1 LYGGFFGKRN
11 RQSVFREDIMSKK
24 NSKEVLYSVL
34 ILLPSI
40 ILVGIF
46 VYGFI
51 GNTIYSSMT
60 DWHGMAQN
68 PVKNFIGLKNYK
80 SLFTGITQSG
90 FRQDLVNTVFYSL
103 LLLAGTLIIGLLLA
117 ILLDRRVRH
126 EGIYRTIFL
135 YPMSLSFV
143 VSGTVWRWLVSPSGG
158 LNAIPTWFGGKQG
171 TFQWT
176 SSKQQVLQFNWQ
188 HIWKVLAIV
197 FLIIFTCLFI
207 NAILHHVKKSARNN
221 GIIIA
226 ALAIFIIFISPK
238 LPPALAMKES
248 HGFNLATIGIITAG
262 VWQYAGYAMALYLA
276 GLRGLSGSI
285 KESAKLDGANEFTY
299 YWKIAIPNLKPI
311 TMSAVVIMSHIS
323 LKMFDLIYAMA
334 GTDNEFTGHPSI
346 RMYTTTFRA
355 NKLALGSAMAVI
367 LFIFAALF
375 IIPYMVR
382 SHRER
387 VA

>member
-1 LYGGFFGKRN
+1 
-11 RQSVFREDIMSKK
+11 MSNKK
-24 NSKEVLYSVL
+24 NSKEILYSVL
-34 ILLPSI
+34 ILLPSL

-60 DWHGMAQN
+60 DWHGMAEN

-80 SLFTGITQSG
+80 SLFTGIIMSA
-90 FRQDLVNTVFYSL
+90 FRQDLVNTVFYSIF
-103 LLLAGTLIIGLLLA
+103 LLAGTLIIGLVLA
-117 ILLDRRVRH
+117 ILLDRPVKN
-126 EGIYRTIFL
+126 EGVYRTIFL
-135 YPMSLSFV
+135 YPMALSFI
-143 VSGTVWRWLVSPSGG
+143 VSGTVWRWLVAPSGG

-171 TFQWT
+171 SFQWT
-176 SSKQQVLQFNWQ
+176 SSQIQVLQFNWQ
-188 HIWKVLAIV
+188 NIWKVLAIV
-197 FLIIFTCLFI
+197 IMIIFLVLLIHSILIHDKKGIKT
-207 NAILHHVKKSARNN
+207 NAIIV
-221 GIIIA
+221 GILALFAFIIA
-226 ALAIFIIFISPK
+226 PF
-238 LPPALAMKES
+238 LPPALAVEET
-248 HGFNLATIGIITAG
+248 HGFNLAIIGILIAG
-262 VWQYAGYAMALYLA
+262 IWQYSGYAMALYLA

-285 KESAKLDGANEFTY
+285 KESAKLDGANEFVY

-311 TMSAVVIMSHIS
+311 TMSAVVIMAHIS

-334 GTDNEFTGHPSI
+334 GTDNNFTGHPSI

-382 SHRER
+382 SHKER
-387 VA
+387 V